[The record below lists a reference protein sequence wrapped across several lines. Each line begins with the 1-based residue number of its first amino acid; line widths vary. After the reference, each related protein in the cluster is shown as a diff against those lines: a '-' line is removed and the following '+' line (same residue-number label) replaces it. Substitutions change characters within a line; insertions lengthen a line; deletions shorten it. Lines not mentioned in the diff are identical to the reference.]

1 MILEVRDAEEGK
13 VKQDNKAIT
22 LEAEAFDINVN
33 LNLGNEQGLLDFG
46 NIRVHEQHQ
55 KNVQLKNTGLY
66 EIKYEF
72 VVNP

>member
-1 MILEVRDAEEGK
+1 M
-13 VKQDNKAIT
+13 T

-33 LNLGNEQGLLDFG
+33 LNLGNEQGIIDFG

-55 KNVQLKNTGLY
+55 KNVHLKNTGLY

-72 VVNP
+72 VINKSLRNLFNITPLSGVLG